1 MRAEQFCEG
10 TWGRLERVG
19 TGKGVYWAYVP
30 HPLPPPL
37 EYDTAL
43 VQVLSEADR
52 ALGELAGLGSTLPN
66 LYLLARPITARE
78 AVLSSRIEGTQ
89 ADLMDVYL
97 YETGQLALF
106 DTTGANDAREVY
118 QYIQAMNYCLNRLQT
133 LPMSLR
139 LIQEAHRE
147 LMTGVRSGYSAPGE
161 FRTVQ
166 NWIGAPNCPIGEARF
181 VPPPPDAMRHCL
193 YDLEAYLHANDSHPP
208 LVRLGLIHY
217 QFEAIHPFV
226 DGNGRI
232 GRLLIVL
239 LMVHWGLLPAP
250 LLYLSEYFERHRQEY
265 YDGLLAVSVRGEWRE
280 WLLFFLQG
288 VREQSVR
295 GVETLRRLQ
304 SLHSKWHARVAD
316 AQLRSRVVACALEML
331 QASPVLTARALQ
343 QQANCSHVAA
353 NRALSE
359 LTRLGILTVWG
370 GTRQRLFV
378 AQEMLNLLQ
387 PPM

>member
-10 TWGRLERVG
+10 TWGQLVRVG
-19 TGKGVYWAYVP
+19 AGKSTYWAYVP

-37 EYDTAL
+37 EYDAAL

-66 LYLLARPITARE
+66 PYLLARPITARE

-97 YETGQLALF
+97 YETGQLALPGIALA
-106 DTTGANDAREVY
+106 DDAREVY
-118 QYIQAMNYCLNRLQT
+118 QYIQAMDYCLNRLQT

-147 LMTGVRSGYSAPGE
+147 LMTGVRGGYSAPGE

-166 NWIGAPNCPIGEARF
+166 NWIGAPNCPIDEARF
-181 VPPPPDAMRHCL
+181 VPPPPDAMRQCL
-193 YDLEAYLHANDSHPP
+193 YDLEAYLHANNSHPP

-217 QFEAIHPFV
+217 QFEAIHPFL

-265 YDGLLAVSVRGEWRE
+265 YDRLLAVSVRGEWRE
-280 WLLFFLQG
+280 WLLFFLRG

-295 GVETLRRLQ
+295 GVETLRRMQ
-304 SLHSKWHARVAD
+304 VLHSEWHARVAD
-316 AQLRSRVVACALEML
+316 AQLRSRVVARALEML
-331 QASPVLTARALQ
+331 QANPVLTARALQ
-343 QQANCSHVAA
+343 KHANCSHVAA
-353 NRALSE
+353 NRALGE

-378 AQEMLNLLQ
+378 AQEMLHLLQ
-387 PPM
+387 SPM